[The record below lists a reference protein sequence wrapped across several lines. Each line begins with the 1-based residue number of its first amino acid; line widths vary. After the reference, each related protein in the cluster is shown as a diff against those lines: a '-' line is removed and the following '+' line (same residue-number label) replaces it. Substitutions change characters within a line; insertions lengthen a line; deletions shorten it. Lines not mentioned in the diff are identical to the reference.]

1 MMQNLSTDPLW
12 CLTACSAI
20 DVKEHIAELRLSTA
34 PYHSIAPKILWDAK
48 FGISSAFS
56 CHGKRGSSPLSVWH
70 WLHVFGLGRSA
81 NSRTHLSALQ
91 SNQMLQ
97 PWLEPSVRAS
107 QAGGAQV
114 WPLWVVVDWCTQP
127 NSWFLFPLSPIHV
140 SSLISSPEY
149 SFQCHLHI
157 KLCWLYFPFTHRH
170 SVQIVSNFCG
180 DVINTWKH
188 AW

>member
-1 MMQNLSTDPLW
+1 MGYWTSLAEGSSWSRACFKSKKPKTNSNLKLLMMQNLSTDPLW

-20 DVKEHIAELRLSTA
+20 GVKEHIAELRLSTA

-107 QAGGAQV
+107 QAGESQV
-114 WPLWVVVDWCTQP
+114 WPLWVVVDWCT
-127 NSWFLFPLSPIHV
+127 
-140 SSLISSPEY
+140 
-149 SFQCHLHI
+149 
-157 KLCWLYFPFTHRH
+157 
-170 SVQIVSNFCG
+170 
-180 DVINTWKH
+180 
-188 AW
+188 

>member
-1 MMQNLSTDPLW
+1 MGYWTSLTEGSSWSRACFKSKKPETNSNLKLLMMQNLSTDPLW

-20 DVKEHIAELRLSTA
+20 GVKEHIAELRLSTA

-114 WPLWVVVDWCTQP
+114 WPLWVVVDWCT
-127 NSWFLFPLSPIHV
+127 
-140 SSLISSPEY
+140 
-149 SFQCHLHI
+149 
-157 KLCWLYFPFTHRH
+157 
-170 SVQIVSNFCG
+170 
-180 DVINTWKH
+180 
-188 AW
+188 